1 MVNWRTACVEEQIM
15 RKCHSKKLPLDGGI
29 VRGIFKTELK
39 TEMLLGK
46 EIEVT
51 MCYSSKAYVVAT

>member
-1 MVNWRTACVEEQIM
+1 MVNWRTACVEEQMM
-15 RKCHSKKLPLDGGI
+15 RKFHSKKLPLDGGM
-29 VRGIFKTELK
+29 VRGMFKSAQDR
-39 TEMLLGK
+39 LLGK